1 MITGGV
7 NASKITLVGHSLG
20 AHIAGIAGKQVY
32 KRTGQ
37 LLSRI
42 TALDPAGPC
51 FSNIHVDG
59 KLVKNDANYVDV
71 IHTNGGMLGLK
82 ESMGNDFKSCSTFLI
97 FVFIRIF
104 LDNILMPCQ
113 FYVMWY

>member
-1 MITGGV
+1 M

-59 KLVKNDANYVDV
+59 KLVKSDANYVDV

-113 FYVMWY
+113 FYVM